1 MIVLPIKG
9 TTWAMNIVHQLR
21 TKGDRN
27 FEDVY
32 AEVRWIE
39 VMDTPSSTVDEM
51 VKKID
56 SMDTTKPRTFKTHAA
71 PPTLPFHDKIKYLV
85 IARNPEEC
93 VVSMRHFI
101 SKRSP
106 EFNKYWNVSPMNF
119 PNVESLYNAFGKDLM
134 KRSFAF
140 VSEWWKLRNKENV
153 LMLHYSDMVKDHEH
167 SIKKI
172 SDFLDFGPYTDEEW
186 QTILELTSFSWMK
199 QHERKFEGR
208 TIWAVPILVRGGMI
222 RQGSSGLA
230 RKEGISEELA
240 NDLRMQGKEV
250 LKDDTAFEWFYN
262 GGELC

>member
-1 MIVLPIKG
+1 
-9 TTWAMNIVHQLR
+9 
-21 TKGDRN
+21 
-27 FEDVY
+27 
-32 AEVRWIE
+32 
-39 VMDTPSSTVDEM
+39 MDTPSSTVDDM

-71 PPTLPFHDKIKYLV
+71 PPTLPFYDKIKYLV

-119 PNVESLYNAFGKDLM
+119 PDVESFYNAFGKDLM

-140 VSEWWKLRNKENV
+140 VSEWWKLRDKENV

-208 TIWAVPILVRGGMI
+208 TIWAVPILIRGGMI

-240 NDLRMQGKEV
+240 NDFNGKAIISKVNVDANQELAAQFDV
-250 LKDDTAFEWFYN
+250 RSIPALFYFKNRKLVSRQNGLQSKTALTN
-262 GGELC
+262 QLNTLINN